1 VGHRALLPG
10 PVLLASTGP
19 VCWPDKL
26 ENRPCS
32 LARSLAPEW
41 LPYSGKVCRNRP
53 CPLARSLAGKDVF
66 ILALPP
72 HPNPLPKGEG
82 EQTSTHPTP
91 LPKGEGPEVR
101 AIPPISKG
109 RGNSFRHSLFAVFT
123 ARRSLFL
130 LFAIRYSLFAIRRS
144 YRSPLAARRSLFLPF
159 AIRHS
164 LFAIRR
170 SYRSP
175 LAARRS
181 PRKPQP
187 LSCSPL
193 PTRSQPPC
201 PGPLD
206 SSPISPDPADGA

>member
-82 EQTSTHPTP
+82 EQTSPHPNP
-91 LPKGEGPEVR
+91 LPPGEGPGVR

-109 RGNSFRHSLFAVFT
+109 RGNSFRHSPFAIRHSPILPLAT
-123 ARRSLFL
+123 RCSLFL

-144 YRSPLAARRSLFLPF
+144 YRSPLAV
-159 AIRHS
+159 
-164 LFAIRR
+164 
-170 SYRSP
+170 
-175 LAARRS
+175 RRS

-201 PGPLD
+201 PCPLD
-206 SSPISPDPADGA
+206 RSPISPDPADGA